1 MGKLTVAGIV
11 AALSKEMAA
20 GEVNLSEFQ
29 KRTGA
34 SDDGMKRAL
43 QSLGLSDA
51 PSSFRSSAP
60 KPLPQDSK
68 PGLQPSKQTI
78 LASKPGPSASSRL
91 APVPSRPSGNIVST
105 PLDIMYER
113 IQAGDMLAREFALEL
128 GAPEALIESW
138 AALLERQGIAKLV
151 YPINFM
157 ASPFIAKARSVQST
171 PASPLPPGISP
182 LDSYGVKADN
192 VPMQVRI
199 FDVESQVQHL
209 YHLTMPVLGPA
220 TEACLDGL
228 VGDLAE
234 HISIE
239 TEDLSDPKK
248 VDELKEIFFNASKQH
263 LINAFPSLDPA
274 GGDVLAGIILHK
286 AFGLGKLELVM
297 ADDYLEEVVINGS
310 GVPIAVYHRKHGW
323 LQSNVFVSSEDET
336 YNYASQIGRKIGRQ
350 ITTLEPIMDAHLLSG
365 DRVNATLFPI
375 SSNGNTITIR
385 KFARN
390 PWTIV
395 NFIDPNHNT
404 ISPDMAA
411 TLWLCMQY
419 EMNVMV
425 AGGTASGKTSILNA
439 LCALIPPTQRIL
451 TIEDTRELSFPAY
464 LSWNWIPLTTRN
476 ANPEGKG
483 EVGMLDLMVSALR
496 MRPDRVVLGEMR
508 KKREAEVLFEAMH
521 TGHSVYATMHAET
534 VAQVYRRLTEPPMEI
549 PSSELEAL
557 HIVITQFRDRRTGKR
572 RTYELAELLPAG
584 YREKTVFNILYRWS
598 PRTDTFSAEN
608 KSSRVFEELNIHT
621 GMTERE
627 ITQDIQSKKSVFDWM
642 LANDLSNVDQVGET
656 MRFYYKHT
664 DALLD
669 AISRNKKPSQ
679 VF

>member
-1 MGKLTVAGIV
+1 MARLTVEGIV
-11 AALSKEMAA
+11 AALSKEMAS
-20 GEVNLSEFQ
+20 GEVNLAQFQ
-29 KRTGA
+29 KRMGA
-34 SDDGMKRAL
+34 SDDQMKKAL
-43 QSLGLSDA
+43 QSLGISSDA
-51 PSSFRSSAP
+51 P
-60 KPLPQDSK
+60 
-68 PGLQPSKQTI
+68 
-78 LASKPGPSASSRL
+78 ASKPVPSSSKPALKSASSKP
-91 APVPSRPSGNIVST
+91 AVPGKAKPLYSRPAGNIVMT
-105 PLDIMYER
+105 PLDTLYER
-113 IQAGDMLAREFALEL
+113 IQLGDLIVKDFALEA
-128 GAPEALIESW
+128 GVPQSLIESW
-138 AALLERQGIAKLV
+138 AGLLERQGIAKLT
-151 YPINFM
+151 YPLNFM
-157 ASPFIAKARSVQST
+157 ASPFLTKLRDVPVIP
-171 PASPLPPGISP
+171 PAPLPQGVSP

-199 FDVESQVQHL
+199 FDIESQVQKL

-220 TEACLDGL
+220 TEACLDAL

-248 VDELKEIFFNASKQH
+248 VDDLKEVFFNASKQH
-263 LINAFPSLDPA
+263 LISTFPGLDPA
-274 GGDVLAGIILHK
+274 SGDVLAGMILHK

-310 GVPIAVYHRKHGW
+310 SVPIAVYHRKQGW

-350 ITTLEPIMDAHLLSG
+350 ITTLEPIMDAHLLTG

-404 ISPDMAA
+404 ISTDMAA

-439 LCALIPPTQRIL
+439 LCSLIPPTQRIL
-451 TIEDTRELSFPAY
+451 TIEDTRELAFPTY

-557 HIVITQFRDRRTGKR
+557 HVVITQFRDRRTGKR

-608 KSSRVFEELNIHT
+608 KSSRIFEELNIHT

-627 ITQDIQSKKSVFDWM
+627 ITQDIQSKKSVFAWM

-664 DALLD
+664 DELLD
-669 AISRNKKPSQ
+669 SISKNKKPSQ